1 MDFTH
6 LKNFMDRMARDRTPG
21 NAVEVWL
28 EGKKVFSYAAGY
40 RDLEQRIP
48 LTGDELYNIY
58 SCSKL
63 TTVTAGAQLLERG
76 DILLTDPLYEYI
88 PEFREMYIQTETG
101 LKKAER
107 SITLGDLFS
116 MTAGFSYDLNAP
128 GFQKAREVTGG
139 AMDTVAVMG
148 CVAQDPLLFE
158 PGTHWN
164 YSICHDVL
172 AAVISVVSGK
182 KFRDY
187 VQENIFDPLDM
198 KDSFYHH
205 TPETLART
213 AEKYTFVPESG
224 EISDIVEAQKKGAR
238 EAGSFK
244 NTGKLNH
251 MVLGPEY
258 DSGGAGII
266 TSVSDYA
273 KLSAALAGFGLGAN
287 GQRILSKASV
297 ELLRTNRLTG
307 QLLADLDWSHLAGC
321 GYGLGVRTHEDPARS
336 GLICGKGE
344 FGWGGAAGASIIV
357 DPDVGLGVFYA
368 QHCLNPRE
376 EYYQP
381 RLRNVV
387 YTCL

>member
-1 MDFTH
+1 MDFIH
-6 LKNFMDRMARDRTPG
+6 LKNFMDRMAQSRTPG

-28 EGKKVFSYAAGY
+28 NGKQVFSYAAGF
-40 RDLEQRIP
+40 RDLERQLP
-48 LTGDELYNIY
+48 LTGSELYNIY

-76 DILLTDPLYEYI
+76 QLLLTDPLYAYI
-88 PEFREMYIQTETG
+88 PEFREMYIQTENG
-101 LKKAER
+101 PKKAER
-107 SITLGDLFS
+107 PITVGDLFS

-198 KDSFYHH
+198 KESFYHH

-213 AEKYTFVPESG
+213 GEKYTFVSDGG
-224 EISDIVEAQKKGAR
+224 EISDIVEAQKNGSR
-238 EAGSFK
+238 EEGFFK
-244 NTGKLNH
+244 NTGKQND

-273 KLSAALAGFGLGAN
+273 KLAAALAGFGLGAS
-287 GQRILSKASV
+287 GERILSKAAV

-307 QLLADLDWSHLAGC
+307 QLLKDYNRPHMKGC
-321 GYGLGVRTHEDPARS
+321 GYGLGVRTHEDPASS

-344 FGWGGAAGASIIV
+344 FGWVGAAGASILV